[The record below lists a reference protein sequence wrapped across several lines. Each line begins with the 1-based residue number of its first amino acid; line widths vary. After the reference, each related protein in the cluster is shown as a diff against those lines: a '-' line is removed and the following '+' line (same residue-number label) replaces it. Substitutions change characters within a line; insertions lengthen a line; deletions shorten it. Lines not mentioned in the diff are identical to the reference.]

1 MDGLAIARERIA
13 REAEAQTGVLDL
25 GGLGLSELPEELFA
39 LKHLRSLNLGSTSRQ
54 ARDHRISWR
63 KPAEANRL
71 GRQANRLFELTSLEE
86 LDLEW
91 TDKESLAGIEG
102 LPNLHTLDCSNTQLS
117 NLAPLSALTN
127 LQTLNCA
134 RTEVSDLAD
143 VGGLT
148 TLQTFDCSDTQV
160 SDLEPLAALANLE
173 TLFCSNTEVSD
184 LAPLAALA
192 NLKTLHCSITQVRD
206 LTPLATLANLETL
219 FCSSTQVNDLA
230 PLATLANL
238 DTLFCSNTQVSDLAP
253 LAALANLQR
262 LFCFD
267 TQVSDLEP
275 LSALAN
281 LQILDCSNTQVSNL
295 APIAE
300 LDNLQT
306 LDFFDTQVKDLAPL
320 TALVHLQTLDCSG
333 TQVNDL
339 APLAAL
345 TNLQTLHCYNTQV
358 SDLAPLAAL
367 ANLKTLFCSNTQVSD
382 LAPLAALANL
392 QTLHCSDTK
401 VSDLAPLTKLTN
413 LQTLTCSRCRLKR
426 APESIWFA
434 ASLNTLHLHET
445 ALPGVPP
452 EVLSQASNDNCL
464 ESLRAHL
471 RDLEAGEEPIS
482 DIKLMVLGNG
492 RIGKTQICRRLRGE
506 PYDAKV
512 DSTHGIFVN
521 TAELTYDDRST
532 VRLNIWDF
540 GGQDIYHGT
549 HALFMRSHS
558 AFLLVWT
565 PGFEDTAEH
574 AHGGLVFRNQPLVYW
589 LDYIRKFGG
598 DDSPVVITQ
607 ARCDSWKEEKLRP
620 PASDS
625 ILNRFVFPPRIVR
638 YSSRTD
644 YGRASLDESLKQVVS
659 YLKEQS
665 GTTVIGAGR
674 AKVKR
679 QIEVLRDKDAKLP
692 ILERQNRTISHVV
705 FENFCKEAGIDN
717 PDPLLA
723 YLHNAG
729 TLFYRKGLF
738 HDHIIIDQNWAL
750 EAIYAVFHREK
761 CFVKIRRLHGRFT
774 RSDLADWIWNEAG
787 YGEKEQQ
794 LFISMMESC
803 GICFVHREAVPE
815 KRIEAEYI
823 APDLLPDRTET
834 EIDQKW
840 DAGWPSE
847 SVEFRYDLLPTF
859 LTRAIISRIGRDAGL
874 SADYWRDGVYV
885 YEADTGSRALVAQ
898 RRDASGFGGSIIIQ
912 TQRGRASAL
921 LARLTKLVELEQQRL
936 GISSTTTGQRPIH
949 AEECPDDPTKHTQ
962 TIRAEPLNFTQEPT
976 KQPEYFVSYAWG
988 DNTADGRNRET
999 VVDDLC
1005 AAAEARGITILRD
1018 KKMLTVGDRIT
1029 KFMTRLGR
1037 GNRVFIV
1044 LSQKYLQSPYCMYE
1058 LAAVWRNSRQDDDEF
1073 LKRIR
1078 VYALDDAKIW
1088 TPTDRAQCAVFWR
1101 KQSNELE
1108 QILKDHGPDVLGDR
1122 DFDRYRLMKEFAH
1135 QIGDILST
1143 ITDILQPRTFE
1154 ELKQYGLADLPD
1166 EQPSLAQH

>member
-1 MDGLAIARERIA
+1 
-13 REAEAQTGVLDL
+13 
-25 GGLGLSELPEELFA
+25 
-39 LKHLRSLNLGSTSRQ
+39 
-54 ARDHRISWR
+54 
-63 KPAEANRL
+63 
-71 GRQANRLFELTSLEE
+71 
-86 LDLEW
+86 
-91 TDKESLAGIEG
+91 
-102 LPNLHTLDCSNTQLS
+102 
-117 NLAPLSALTN
+117 
-127 LQTLNCA
+127 
-134 RTEVSDLAD
+134 
-143 VGGLT
+143 
-148 TLQTFDCSDTQV
+148 
-160 SDLEPLAALANLE
+160 
-173 TLFCSNTEVSD
+173 
-184 LAPLAALA
+184 
-192 NLKTLHCSITQVRD
+192 
-206 LTPLATLANLETL
+206 
-219 FCSSTQVNDLA
+219 
-230 PLATLANL
+230 
-238 DTLFCSNTQVSDLAP
+238 
-253 LAALANLQR
+253 
-262 LFCFD
+262 
-267 TQVSDLEP
+267 
-275 LSALAN
+275 
-281 LQILDCSNTQVSNL
+281 
-295 APIAE
+295 
-300 LDNLQT
+300 
-306 LDFFDTQVKDLAPL
+306 
-320 TALVHLQTLDCSG
+320 
-333 TQVNDL
+333 
-339 APLAAL
+339 
-345 TNLQTLHCYNTQV
+345 
-358 SDLAPLAAL
+358 
-367 ANLKTLFCSNTQVSD
+367 
-382 LAPLAALANL
+382 
-392 QTLHCSDTK
+392 
-401 VSDLAPLTKLTN
+401 
-413 LQTLTCSRCRLKR
+413 
-426 APESIWFA
+426 
-434 ASLNTLHLHET
+434 
-445 ALPGVPP
+445 
-452 EVLSQASNDNCL
+452 
-464 ESLRAHL
+464 
-471 RDLEAGEEPIS
+471 
-482 DIKLMVLGNG
+482 MVLGNG

-506 PYDAKV
+506 PYDAAI

-521 TAELTYDDRST
+521 SALLTCDSNSA

-565 PGFEDTAEH
+565 PAFEDTAER
-574 AHGGLVFRNQPLVYW
+574 AHSGLVFRNQPLVYW
-589 LDYIRKFGG
+589 LDYIRQFGG
-598 DDSPVVITQ
+598 DDSPVIITQ
-607 ARCDSWKEEKLRP
+607 ARCDSWKEEKLQP

-644 YGRASLDESLKQVVS
+644 YGRGSLDEALKQVVS

-665 GTTVIGAGR
+665 GTAVIGLGR

-679 QIEVLRDKDAKLP
+679 QIEELRDEDAKLP
-692 ILERQNRTISHVV
+692 ILERQNRTISRAV
-705 FENFCKEAGIDN
+705 FENFCKEAGIDS
-717 PDPLLA
+717 PDPLLS

-738 HDHIIIDQNWAL
+738 HDHIVIDQNWAL

-774 RSDLADWIWNEAG
+774 QSDLADWIWNEAG

-803 GICFVHREAVPE
+803 GICFVHRAAVLE

-834 EIDQKW
+834 DIDQKW
-840 DAGWPSE
+840 DAGRPSE

-859 LTRAIISRIGRDAGL
+859 LTRAIISRIGGGAGL
-874 SADYWRDGVYV
+874 AADYWRDGVYL

-898 RRDASGFGGSIIIQ
+898 RRDDSGFGGSIIIQ

-949 AEECPDDPTKHTQ
+949 AEARPDEATKHT
-962 TIRAEPLNFTQEPT
+962 TTMREEPLKFTQEPT

-1018 KKMLTVGDRIT
+1018 KRMLTVGDRIS

-1101 KQSNELE
+1101 KRSNELE

-1143 ITDILQPRTFE
+1143 ITDVLQPRTFE